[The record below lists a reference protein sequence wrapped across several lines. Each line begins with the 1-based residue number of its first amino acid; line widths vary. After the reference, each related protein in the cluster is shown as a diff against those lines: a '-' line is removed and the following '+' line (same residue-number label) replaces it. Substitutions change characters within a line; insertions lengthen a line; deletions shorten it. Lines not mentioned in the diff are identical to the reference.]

1 MMNPMDCRLLFGY
14 KTREP
19 NDADAFATAAG
30 RLTVPSVQRE
40 KLVKGSIAGEANPV

>member
-19 NDADAFATAAG
+19 DDANAFAAPQAG
-30 RLTVPSVQRE
+30 SQCRASKE
-40 KLVKGSIAGEANPV
+40 KLVEGSIAGEANPV